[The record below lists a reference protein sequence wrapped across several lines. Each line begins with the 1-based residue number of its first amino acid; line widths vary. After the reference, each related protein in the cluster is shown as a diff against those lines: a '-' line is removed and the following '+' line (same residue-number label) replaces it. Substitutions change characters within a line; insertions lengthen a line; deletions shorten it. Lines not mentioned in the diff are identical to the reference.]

1 MQASFQDF
9 LPKRYYHLFII
20 SSVPPSITSD
30 LSWGPGWRLLRRSV
44 GISLRLQVELW
55 GINNRRSPRKYCSS
69 HYPAFNQQN
78 LPREWERKGW
88 WRWRTAFLTDILHH
102 NFSTLHIHT
111 HAHTHNK
118 PTSIYSRCT
127 TEQSIKHQG
136 NGRMKLTF
144 RPSSA
149 QNNSEDAWWLFIYWV
164 TCVTS
169 VICVLC

>member
-9 LPKRYYHLFII
+9 SPKERNYHLFII

-30 LSWGPGWRLLRRSV
+30 RSWGPGWRLLRRSV

-55 GINNRRSPRKYCSS
+55 GINNRRSPRKYCSFS
-69 HYPAFNQQN
+69 LSCIQSNRTFP
-78 LPREWERKGW
+78 ESERGKGGGGGGLL
-88 WRWRTAFLTDILHH
+88 FSLTYSITTSQLCIYTHMH
-102 NFSTLHIHT
+102 TLT
-111 HAHTHNK
+111 NK

-149 QNNSEDAWWLFIYWV
+149 QNNSEDA
-164 TCVTS
+164 
-169 VICVLC
+169 